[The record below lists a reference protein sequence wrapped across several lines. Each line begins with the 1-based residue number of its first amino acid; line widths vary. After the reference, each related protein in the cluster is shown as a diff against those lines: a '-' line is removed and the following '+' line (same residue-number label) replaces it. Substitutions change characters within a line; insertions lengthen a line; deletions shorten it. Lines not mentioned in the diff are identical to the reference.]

1 MGYACAAGV
10 PAIEAFVT
18 AHNMTAPDLLR
29 SARPLVNGYLISALR
44 QVSQTGAALRQ
55 VLLAAD
61 GVGGAAEAQPH
72 PVCLGDER
80 SQ

>member
-10 PAIEAFVT
+10 PAIEAFVAT
-18 AHNMTAPDLLR
+18 HNMTAPDLLR
-29 SARPLVNGYLISALR
+29 SARPLVNGCLISALR
-44 QVSQTGAALRQ
+44 QVSQTGAGAAFQ

-72 PVCLGDER
+72 AVRLGDE
-80 SQ
+80 